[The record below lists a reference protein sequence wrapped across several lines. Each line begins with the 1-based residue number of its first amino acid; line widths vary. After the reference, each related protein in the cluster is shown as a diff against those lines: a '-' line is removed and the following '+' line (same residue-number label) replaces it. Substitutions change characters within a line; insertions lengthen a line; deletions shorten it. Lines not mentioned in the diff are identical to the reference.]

1 MEYRQDILKQLQ
13 NVELSMLSLFDAV
26 CTKYNIKYF
35 LIFGTAIGA
44 MRHNGFIP
52 WDDDIDVAVF
62 RDDLDKLR
70 NVPKE
75 EWLDNLLVFP
85 DDGAPF
91 HRLCFPRLYK
101 NRTKFSDIDNWKLIR
116 SKDKENNHI
125 TPIWIDIQVYD
136 RVEAYEQVKDIA
148 DKKIRYRSLYRAA
161 KSDLKID
168 TSKGVK
174 TIIRGLFRKVLY
186 TWLNI
191 RKNPELRY
199 CSLYSNASKNN
210 GEYVTNFDTMT
221 YKEMFTS
228 FCKYEEMLP
237 LKRVKFESIE
247 VNVPNNIDDI
257 LTNIYGDYMQLPP
270 IEKRIN
276 HSPAILD
283 FGDGVN
289 VIGESK

>member
-1 MEYRQDILKQLQ
+1 MKYKQDVLQRLQ
-13 NVELSMLSLFDAV
+13 NVELSMLKLFDSV
-26 CTKYNIKYF
+26 CSKYNIKYF

-70 NVPKE
+70 NVPRE
-75 EWLDNLLVFP
+75 EWKENLLVFP
-85 DDGAPF
+85 DDGTPF

-101 NRTKFSDIDNWKLIR
+101 KGTKFSDNDNWKLVR

-136 RVEAYEQVKDIA
+136 RVETYDQVKNIA
-148 DKKIRYRSLYRAA
+148 EKKVKYRSLYRAA

-168 TSKGVK
+168 TSKGFK
-174 TIIRGLFRKVLY
+174 TIMRGLLRKVLY
-186 TWLNI
+186 KCLNI
-191 RKNPELRY
+191 RKNPESY
-199 CSLYSNASKNN
+199 YYAKYYNVAKNN
-210 GEYVTNFDTMT
+210 GGYVTNFDTMT
-221 YKEMFTS
+221 YKEMFTC

-247 VNVPNNIDDI
+247 ANVPNNINEV

-283 FGDGVN
+283 FGDGIN
-289 VIGESK
+289 VIEESK